1 MRPLS
6 GAEDGLLF
14 LLFFG
19 RGLFDLDIDLQFV
32 LDLFGLI
39 PDEAFGGPCAFRE
52 FGKGLGLAALFAGDV
67 YAGGRP
73 VPSAGYVLA
82 VGILQ
87 DGEGLLFDGVS
98 DAEVLAMCS
107 ESSSPAR
114 VMLSSILSTVLSTM
128 FLNLSP
134 SPMVIPRTVRRIRRD
149 IKTGMSEDLTL

>member
-52 FGKGLGLAALFAGDV
+52 VGKGLGLAALFAGDV

-98 DAEVLAMCS
+98 DAESLQYLAMCS

-114 VMLSSILSTVLSTM
+114 VMLSSILSTVFVYGLVHDVLEFVSK
-128 FLNLSP
+128 SHGY
-134 SPMVIPRTVRRIRRD
+134 SSDRTTYSKRY
-149 IKTGMSEDLTL
+149 

>member
-52 FGKGLGLAALFAGDV
+52 VGKGLGLAALFAGDV

-98 DAEVLAMCS
+98 DAEVLAVPCDVFGIVLTRTGDVVIDHVYGLVHDVLEFVS
-107 ESSSPAR
+107 KSHGYSSD
-114 VMLSSILSTVLSTM
+114 
-128 FLNLSP
+128 
-134 SPMVIPRTVRRIRRD
+134 RTTYSKRY
-149 IKTGMSEDLTL
+149 